1 MSSTRDLIQDG
12 DAVTFEFDP
21 TQRYDM
27 PVVFGPSLL
36 PDVTV
41 MDDLQNVAVPF
52 LTERAAIERFL
63 PRFFEVEGDPVV
75 TVSSSHNGGV
85 DWLGGRQYNVVRVQV
100 NVRLRSSSGGDRSP
114 NHDVVGPYSLVIWES
129 DPKPVIAGRELQ
141 GYAKIVGEIPDHQRA
156 EGSAAFECREYGT
169 RLLQGEAHGLEPLD
183 PSVLSKLSGER
194 EQVALGWKYIPN
206 PEGGADVD
214 YPTKLLSTV
223 SVSEAWTGEG
233 TVTFDSPTWQ
243 QAPGSA
249 HIIDAL
255 KTLPVL
261 EYRTAT
267 VVHSRVTLPRNAV
280 IRLDRPT

>member
-1 MSSTRDLIQDG
+1 M
-12 DAVTFEFDP
+12 AFEFDP
-21 TQRYDM
+21 THRYDM

-36 PDVTV
+36 PEVTV
-41 MDDLQNVAVPF
+41 MKDLRNIAVPF

-63 PRFFEVEGDPVV
+63 PRFFEVDGEPVV

-100 NVRLRSSSGGDRSP
+100 NVRFRSSEGD
-114 NHDVVGPYSLVIWES
+114 DVVGPYSLVIWES

-141 GYAKIVGEIPDHQRA
+141 GYAKIVGDIPDHERS
-156 EGSAAFECREYGT
+156 EGNAAFEVGEYGT
-169 RLLQGEAHGLEPLD
+169 RLLRGEAHGLEPLD
-183 PSVLSKLSGER
+183 PSVLSKLGDER

-223 SVSEAWTGEG
+223 SVSAAWSGEG
-233 TVTFDSPTWQ
+233 TVSFDSPTWQ

-249 HIIDAL
+249 HIIEAL

-280 IRLDRPT
+280 IRLDPPT

>member
-1 MSSTRDLIQDG
+1 M
-12 DAVTFEFDP
+12 AFEFDP

-41 MDDLQNVAVPF
+41 MEDLRNISVPF
-52 LTERAAIERFL
+52 LTERAAIEPFL

-100 NVRLRSSSGGDRSP
+100 NVRHRSSSGGHDP
-114 NHDVVGPYSLVIWES
+114 DHDVVGPYSLVIWES
-129 DPKPVIAGRELQ
+129 DPRPVIAGRELQ
-141 GYAKIVGEIPDHQRA
+141 GYAKIVGEIPDHERSD
-156 EGSAAFECREYGT
+156 GRAAFECSEYGT
-169 RLLQGEAHGLEPLD
+169 RLVRGEVDGLAPLD
-183 PSVLSKLSGER
+183 ESVLASLSGER

-206 PEGGADVD
+206 PEGGADAD

-223 SVSEAWTGEG
+223 AVSEAWTGQG
-233 TVTFDSPTWQ
+233 TISFDAPTWQ
-243 QAPGSA
+243 QAPSSA
-249 HIIDAL
+249 HIIEAL
-255 KTLPVL
+255 RTLPVL

-280 IRLDRPT
+280 IRLQPPT

>member
-1 MSSTRDLIQDG
+1 MSSSRHPAQDG
-12 DAVTFEFDP
+12 DSVTFEFDP
-21 TQRYDM
+21 AQRYDM

-41 MDDLQNVAVPF
+41 MDDLRNIAVPF

-63 PRFFEVEGDPVV
+63 PRFFELEGDPVV

-85 DWLGGRQYNVVRVQV
+85 DWLGGRQYNVARVQV
-100 NVRLRSSSGGDRSP
+100 NVRFRPSNGEDNP
-114 NHDVVGPYSLVIWES
+114 DHDVVGPYSLVIWES

-141 GYAKIVGEIPDHQRA
+141 GYAKIVGEIPDHERS
-156 EGSAAFECREYGT
+156 EGSAAFECGEYGT
-169 RLLQGEAHGLEPLD
+169 RLLRGEAHGLVPLD
-183 PSVLSKLSGER
+183 PSVLSKLSVER
-194 EQVALGWKYIPN
+194 EQIALGWKYIPN

-233 TVTFDSPTWQ
+233 TITFDSPTWQ

-280 IRLDRPT
+280 TRLEPPA